1 MEMEFDM
8 IGIDASIANSFRRI
22 LLAEVPTMAIE
33 KVLIYN
39 NTSVIQD
46 EVLAH
51 RLGLIPLK
59 ADPSKFKFKLNRN
72 CKNHYL
78 IKYLI
83 CFNLAEGDNNEDDT
97 LEYEL
102 KVKCKMPKNG
112 NKEDRNSFIDSKGSV
127 YKINNKISKL
137 FSKFFRVI

>member
-1 MEMEFDM
+1 MEMLFDM

-59 ADPSKFKFKLNRN
+59 ANPSQFKFKSN
-72 CKNHYL
+72 
-78 IKYLI
+78 
-83 CFNLAEGDNNEDDT
+83 
-97 LEYEL
+97 
-102 KVKCKMPKNG
+102 
-112 NKEDRNSFIDSKGSV
+112 
-127 YKINNKISKL
+127 
-137 FSKFFRVI
+137 SKFNFLINFLLY